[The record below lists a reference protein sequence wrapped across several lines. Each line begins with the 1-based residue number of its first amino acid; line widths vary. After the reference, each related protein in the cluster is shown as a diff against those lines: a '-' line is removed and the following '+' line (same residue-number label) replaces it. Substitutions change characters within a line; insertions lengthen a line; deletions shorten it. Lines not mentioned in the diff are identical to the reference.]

1 MKPQRNDSPR
11 ISTSRFP
18 YGLHPRPSSSS
29 SIFSSSYM
37 WFLKYLLFSE
47 QLFIA
52 PYFQYYLDLLDADFQ
67 SHAKYKVFLEALEVL
82 KGKSV

>member
-1 MKPQRNDSPR
+1 
-11 ISTSRFP
+11 
-18 YGLHPRPSSSS
+18 
-29 SIFSSSYM
+29 M